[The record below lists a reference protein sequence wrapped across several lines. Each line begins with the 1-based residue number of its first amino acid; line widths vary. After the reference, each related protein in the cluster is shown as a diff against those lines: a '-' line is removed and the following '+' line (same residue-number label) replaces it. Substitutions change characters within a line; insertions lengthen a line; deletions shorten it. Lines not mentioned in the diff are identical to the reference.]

1 MTLIHASPRV
11 KSLDF
16 HLIFAVPAAFVR
28 VLIPTEAE
36 SSGKREL
43 LSG

>member
-1 MTLIHASPRV
+1 MTLIHVSPRV
-11 KSLDF
+11 KSLEI
-16 HLIFAVPAAFVR
+16 HLIFGVWAAFVWL
-28 VLIPTEAE
+28 LIPTEAE